1 MRQTICWRPCSASTT
16 KDSEKG
22 EKAAVK
28 AFFTGVPLQGRGM
41 LKRYRYL
48 PVGNEKLAMEE
59 GTSFPILTAV
69 NGYVEPGETF
79 RVVAV
84 CPDSEDGRRNL
95 GRLEEELDALCAGK
109 GCVCAQLEVV
119 PAQKSERVTDQVA
132 VFQRLIELVEE
143 NDELFACLTFGTK
156 PQSQVLLMAM
166 QYAYRIKRNTSISC
180 ILYGQVDRSTGQDP
194 ESWGACV
201 YDETALLQLDEVVRI
216 LAERKISN
224 PKAVID
230 GILNL

>member
-1 MRQTICWRPCSASTT
+1 M
-16 KDSEKG
+16 K
-22 EKAAVK
+22 V
-28 AFFTGVPLQGRGM
+28 FFTGVPLQGPGM
-41 LKRYRYL
+41 LKRYFYR
-48 PVGNEKLAMEE
+48 PVGNAKLAMEE
-59 GTSFPILTAV
+59 GTSFPIITAV
-69 NGYVEPGETF
+69 NGYVDTGESF

-84 CPDSEDGRRNL
+84 CPDSEDGHRNL
-95 GRLEEELDALCAGK
+95 GWLEEELDALCAKK
-109 GCVCAQLEVV
+109 GCICTQIKVV
-119 PAQKSERVTDQVA
+119 PAQRTERVTDQVT

-156 PQSQVLLMAM
+156 PQSQVLLMAV

-180 ILYGQVDRSTGQDP
+180 ILYGQVDRSIGQDP
-194 ESWGACV
+194 DRWGACV